1 MHPQHTAGS
10 TPATGVGKEWGPAE
24 ARMKGAHTQRHNI
37 LPSAPS
43 FPANLGAPA
52 SLLLLGLPLE

>member
-1 MHPQHTAGS
+1 MGVGVGTAG
-10 TPATGVGKEWGPAE
+10 GPGE
-24 ARMKGAHTQRHNI
+24 AGMEGAHTQRHSV

-52 SLLLLGLPLE
+52 SLLLLGLPLG